1 MELKLFPREN
11 FDKSSISTMS
21 QLINLAEGLLD
32 KYDITIP
39 KFIEFY
45 DNLDLFIKRIL
56 TQVESYGLTKKQAI
70 EFIKASLNSG
80 TYGTFS
86 IEENSIIE
94 MNFNPYFKLFYPS
107 IVTIKLNWLHEDIY
121 SRV

>member
-107 IVTIKLNWLHEDIY
+107 IVTIKLN
-121 SRV
+121 